1 MKNIMAEIKNTK
13 TKLENKVYI
22 FLKERGKRKNRG
34 WKQEKKK
41 VHRIR
46 PGDQATGQYLFQEK
60 SKEKNGKKIVRFII
74 KVSMG

>member
-46 PGDQATGQYLFQEK
+46 PGDQATG
-60 SKEKNGKKIVRFII
+60 
-74 KVSMG
+74 